1 MGSLMQQATAHF
13 SANAP
18 TAEKV
23 SVLIADDHALV
34 AETLAGVLASEGAF
48 TVATAVGIDDAL
60 QRIEENGWF
69 RVILLDYNMPG
80 MNGLEGLERVLAANR
95 GSTALF
101 SGSIFW
107 PVIERAL
114 ELGASGYV
122 PKKLSVR
129 SFVNAVRFLST
140 GETYL
145 PADVLRMSQ
154 VTTGRIAGLK
164 PIEQSVLMLICDGL
178 QNKEIGRELNLNEA
192 LVKMHVKSI
201 CGKLGAKNR
210 TQAAM
215 MAKRDNLA

>member
-60 QRIEENGWF
+60 QRIEENGGF